1 MKRYNLVKDNLE
13 ILNEFY
19 SMDTNEIQFK
29 LQNFYLKFEH
39 MEENGESLWK
49 KVSLDK
55 KMIIWM
61 NPYNG
66 FSVAALKDL
75 DNQVTLPNLLPT
87 FQENLNIFKSLW
99 LDLDYKFES
108 LVENI
113 RSHNNNKEYCCLDC
127 SFPFATICTE
137 LHTKFDPD

>member
-1 MKRYNLVKDNLE
+1 
-13 ILNEFY
+13 
-19 SMDTNEIQFK
+19 MDTNEIQFK
-29 LQNFYLKFEH
+29 LQNCYLKFEH

-99 LDLDYKFES
+99 LDLDYKFD
-108 LVENI
+108 N
-113 RSHNNNKEYCCLDC
+113 
-127 SFPFATICTE
+127 
-137 LHTKFDPD
+137 